1 MKYRI
6 AQKKLVFYHHLIDLP
21 KNSVAYQIA
30 STQVSLSYPGLML
43 ECQELME
50 EYNLTDVKSSSKIQW
65 KKMVK
70 NKVKEQNET
79 SLLTIV
85 NQKFKKLDYNVLS
98 EETCDM
104 KGYLKS
110 LNLPE
115 ARMKFANRSKMT
127 RT

>member
-6 AQKKLVFYHHLIDLP
+6 AQKKLVFYHHLINLP
-21 KNSVAYQIA
+21 KNSLAYQIA

-85 NQKFKKLDYNVLS
+85 NQKYTKLDYNVLS

-104 KGYLKS
+104 KGYLK
-110 LNLPE
+110 
-115 ARMKFANRSKMT
+115 
-127 RT
+127 